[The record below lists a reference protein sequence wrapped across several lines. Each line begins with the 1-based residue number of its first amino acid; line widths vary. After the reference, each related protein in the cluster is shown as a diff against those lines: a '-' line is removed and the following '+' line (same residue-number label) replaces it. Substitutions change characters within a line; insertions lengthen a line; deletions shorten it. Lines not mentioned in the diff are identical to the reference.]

1 LSTPKVRKE
10 TIGSLTNTS
19 NLSSNINIGKNNTH
33 IRTGSHEESK
43 KLSLN
48 DLKSPIGDVHIYS
61 NHSNSN
67 SKGVNKSSEEINL
80 VRNDKDNMRIL
91 SNTNLFS
98 YKESKHN
105 SEILI
110 EQLNKSELKSNPE
123 FMDQLSRLISHHS
136 ATDVKELSNNKSN
149 RTPTQND
156 NSNNSYELNDLKID
170 RAIQRANIDG
180 I

>member
-1 LSTPKVRKE
+1 
-10 TIGSLTNTS
+10 
-19 NLSSNINIGKNNTH
+19 
-33 IRTGSHEESK
+33 
-43 KLSLN
+43 
-48 DLKSPIGDVHIYS
+48 
-61 NHSNSN
+61 
-67 SKGVNKSSEEINL
+67 
-80 VRNDKDNMRIL
+80 
-91 SNTNLFS
+91 
-98 YKESKHN
+98 
-105 SEILI
+105 LI